1 MFKKA
6 TRKSAKLRL
15 GIAGPSGSG
24 KTFGALTIAQGIG
37 GKIAVIDTEN
47 GSASL
52 YSNRFSFDVLEL
64 APPFTPE
71 RFIEAI
77 NGAAQ
82 AGYDTLIMDSV
93 TPEWDGPGGILDIH
107 DKATKASKSGN
118 SYTAWADVTPR
129 HNAFL
134 NAILRA
140 PIHII
145 CTLRSKTE
153 YVLQDVGG
161 KSVPRKVGMAPI
173 QRAGFEYELT
183 TVLELSLDGHL
194 VTVSKDRTGLF
205 DGADPAALSK
215 ATGERLVAWLND
227 GEAPQQFDVDAALA
241 RMERCTTMDELADAF
256 RDVWADCPPEHKQRI
271 ASAKDHY
278 KSKLST
284 TTEGAAA

>member
-1 MFKKA
+1 MSLFKKA

-24 KTFGALTIAQGIG
+24 KTFGALTVASGLG

-52 YSNRFSFDVLEL
+52 YSNRFGFDVLEL

-71 RFIEAI
+71 RYQEAI
-77 NGAAQ
+77 AAAAA

-118 SYTAWADVTPR
+118 SYTAWADITPR

-183 TVLELSLDGHL
+183 TVLELSIDGHL
-194 VTVSKDRTGLF
+194 VSVSKDRTGLF
-205 DGADPAALSK
+205 DGADPAPLSA
-215 ATGERLVAWLND
+215 ATGERLIAWLND
-227 GEAPQQFDVDAALA
+227 GEAPAQFDVDAALA
-241 RMERCTTMDELADAF
+241 RMERCATLDELAAAF
-256 RDVWADCPPEHKQRI
+256 KEVWIDTPPEHKQRI

-278 KSKLST
+278 KSQLT
-284 TTEGAAA
+284 TGEAA

>member
-24 KTFGALTIAQGIG
+24 KTFGALTIASGIG

-52 YSNRFSFDVLEL
+52 YSNHFPFDVLEL

-71 RFIEAI
+71 RYQEAI
-77 NGAAQ
+77 SAAAT

-93 TPEWDGPGGILDIH
+93 TPEWDGTGGILDIH

-118 SYTAWADVTPR
+118 SYTAWADITPR

-205 DGADPAALSK
+205 DGADPAPLSK
-215 ATGERLVAWLND
+215 ATGERLITWLND
-227 GEAPQQFDVDAALA
+227 GEAPQAFDADAAIA
-241 RMERCTTMDELADAF
+241 RMERCTDMADLAATFKDIWT
-256 RDVWADCPPEHKQRI
+256 DTPVEHKQRI
-271 ASAKDHY
+271 AAAKDTC
-278 KSKLST
+278 KTKITAT
-284 TTEGAAA
+284 TQGDAA